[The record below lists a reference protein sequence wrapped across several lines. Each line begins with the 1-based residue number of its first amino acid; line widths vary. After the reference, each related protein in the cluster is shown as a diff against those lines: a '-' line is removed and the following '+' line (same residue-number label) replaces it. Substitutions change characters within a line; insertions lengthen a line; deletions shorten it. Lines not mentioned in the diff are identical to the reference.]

1 MYGICRIT
9 HDQIKTV
16 RADIQ
21 PRTDLKWQKP
31 LLTQTDACVQ
41 CLHSTS
47 MILVQSQDPATPAP
61 RAGEVFFFLVFCLS
75 RGALFANPVVTQH
88 SHTELGGANL
98 LSFRLSIFSGDLRRL
113 PRVRPRH
120 ITFFSLSLSSSSLAS
135 CRGKKLGTRE
145 SVDVSGFFP
154 PFPPF
159 AAYF

>member
-1 MYGICRIT
+1 MAKTSSDADRCLCAVSTFHFNDPRPVPGSSHPGSPCR
-9 HDQIKTV
+9 
-16 RADIQ
+16 RS
-21 PRTDLKWQKP
+21 L
-31 LLTQTDACVQ
+31 
-41 CLHSTS
+41 
-47 MILVQSQDPATPAP
+47 
-61 RAGEVFFFLVFCLS
+61 FFLVFCLS

>member
-47 MILVQSQDPATPAP
+47 MILVQSQDPATLAP
-61 RAGEVFFFLVFCLS
+61 RAGEVFFFPFFLS
-75 RGALFANPVVTQH
+75 FQGGHFREPSRH
-88 SHTELGGANL
+88 STFPYRAGGANL
-98 LSFRLSIFSGDLRRL
+98 FSFRLSIFSGDLRRL

-120 ITFFSLSLSSSSLAS
+120 ITFFSLSLSPLPRSPPAEA
-135 CRGKKLGTRE
+135 RNWEHGK
-145 SVDVSGFFP
+145 V
-154 PFPPF
+154 
-159 AAYF
+159 